1 MATAPKTTELTAT
14 ATSSSSNTVTVG
26 CKLPNGLVLEFGGKS
41 VEVNGANSSVIIGG
55 YGLTEGVDAAFF
67 DAWMEAHEA
76 MPFVRNQLIF
86 AQSKTADAQA
96 EATEKAGK
104 KTGFEGMGADTM
116 PAGVTVSTDK

>member
-1 MATAPKTTELTAT
+1 MVTAPKTTEAVPVS
-14 ATSSSSNTVTVG
+14 TSTSTVTVS
-26 CKLPNGLVLEFGGKS
+26 CKLPNGLVLELGGKS

-86 AQSKTADAQA
+86 AQSKTVDAQA
-96 EATEKAGK
+96 EASEKADE
-104 KTGFEGMGADTM
+104 KTGFEGMGASNM
-116 PAGVTVSTDK
+116 PAGVTISTDK